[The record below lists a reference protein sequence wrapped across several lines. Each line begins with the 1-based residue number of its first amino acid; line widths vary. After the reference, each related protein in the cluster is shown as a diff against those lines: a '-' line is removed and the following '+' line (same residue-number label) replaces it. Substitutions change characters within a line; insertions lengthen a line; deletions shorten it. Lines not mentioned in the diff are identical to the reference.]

1 MPPAIAKIGTC
12 KLRFCERFNLNFN
25 IATCAGG
32 LLSMGVRLRKN
43 SRWLNAS
50 PIVPEPGRVISSG
63 RASKK
68 CRRKP
73 RRGDRLPG
81 GCWRFATVRRRKSNS
96 LLGNLRHRLAESRG
110 AIAAWGAV
118 RKAICQASDLAIEIG
133 RQAAQSLS
141 SRRHQAKTCGKIFDL
156 GGHGSATS
164 FAIEAAC
171 GMLVDQTAAGSRAI
185 RIHADASQ
193 MQSMWKGPSSPK

>member
-96 LLGNLRHRLAESRG
+96 
-110 AIAAWGAV
+110 
-118 RKAICQASDLAIEIG
+118 
-133 RQAAQSLS
+133 RQAAQSMS
-141 SRRHQAKTCGKIFDL
+141 SRRHLGQNLRRTWQRNLLRHRGSVWNSTPTRARCKVCGK
-156 GGHGSATS
+156 GRVRQNSAANGRHGARRW
-164 FAIEAAC
+164 A
-171 GMLVDQTAAGSRAI
+171 LDDPPVRTA
-185 RIHADASQ
+185 
-193 MQSMWKGPSSPK
+193 

>member
-96 LLGNLRHRLAESRG
+96 LLGNSISE
-110 AIAAWGAV
+110 
-118 RKAICQASDLAIEIG
+118 DM
-133 RQAAQSLS
+133 AAQPPSP
-141 SRRHQAKTCGKIFDL
+141 SRPRVECWLTRPPLVREQFESTPTRARCKVCGK
-156 GGHGSATS
+156 GRVRQNSAANGRHGARRW
-164 FAIEAAC
+164 A
-171 GMLVDQTAAGSRAI
+171 LDDPPVRTA
-185 RIHADASQ
+185 
-193 MQSMWKGPSSPK
+193 

>member
-12 KLRFCERFNLNFN
+12 KLRFCERLNLNFN

-81 GCWRFATVRRRKSNS
+81 GCWRKAASPEPTVRGWMAVSFSRQKARIASMAS
-96 LLGNLRHRLAESRG
+96 AGVPVSRWTLTRPPLVREQFESTPTR
-110 AIAAWGAV
+110 ARCKV
-118 RKAICQASDLAIEIG
+118 
-133 RQAAQSLS
+133 
-141 SRRHQAKTCGKIFDL
+141 CGK
-156 GGHGSATS
+156 GRVRQNSAANGRHGARRW
-164 FAIEAAC
+164 A
-171 GMLVDQTAAGSRAI
+171 LDDPPVRTA
-185 RIHADASQ
+185 
-193 MQSMWKGPSSPK
+193 

>member
-12 KLRFCERFNLNFN
+12 KLRFCERLNLNFN

-32 LLSMGVRLRKN
+32 LVSMGVRLPEKPA
-43 SRWLNAS
+43 LAQCLTHS
-50 PIVPEPGRVISSG
+50 PRAGTRISSG

-96 LLGNLRHRLAESRG
+96 
-110 AIAAWGAV
+110 
-118 RKAICQASDLAIEIG
+118 
-133 RQAAQSLS
+133 RQAAQSMS
-141 SRRHQAKTCGKIFDL
+141 SRRHQAKTC